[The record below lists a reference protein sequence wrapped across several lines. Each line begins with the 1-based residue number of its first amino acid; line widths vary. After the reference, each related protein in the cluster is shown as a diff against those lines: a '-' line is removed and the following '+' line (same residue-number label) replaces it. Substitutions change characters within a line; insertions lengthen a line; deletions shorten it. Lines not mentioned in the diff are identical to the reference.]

1 MAIRISAIIGIPAYT
16 FALACL
22 WAASPPSRSEAPR

>member
-1 MAIRISAIIGIPAYT
+1 MMALRFALLIALPAYT

-22 WAASPPSRSEAPR
+22 WAAFTPIPQ

>member
-1 MAIRISAIIGIPAYT
+1 MTIRFALVLGLPAYT

-22 WAASPPSRSEAPR
+22 WAAFTPIPQ

>member
-16 FALACL
+16 FALAVL
-22 WAASPPSRSEAPR
+22 WAAFTPIPQ

>member
-1 MAIRISAIIGIPAYT
+1 MALRFAAIIGVPAYT

-22 WAASPPSRSEAPR
+22 WAAFTPIPQ

>member
-1 MAIRISAIIGIPAYT
+1 MMALRFALIIAIPAYT

-22 WAASPPSRSEAPR
+22 WAAFTPIPQ

>member
-1 MAIRISAIIGIPAYT
+1 MALRFALIIAIPAYT

-22 WAASPPSRSEAPR
+22 WAAFTPIPQ

>member
-1 MAIRISAIIGIPAYT
+1 MLRFALLLAIPAYT

-22 WAASPPSRSEAPR
+22 WAAYTPIPQ

>member
-1 MAIRISAIIGIPAYT
+1 MALRFCIIIGVPAYT

-22 WAASPPSRSEAPR
+22 WAAFTPIPQ

>member
-1 MAIRISAIIGIPAYT
+1 MAMRFALLIAIPSYT

-22 WAASPPSRSEAPR
+22 WAAFTPIPQ

>member
-1 MAIRISAIIGIPAYT
+1 MSRFALIIGLPAYT

-22 WAASPPSRSEAPR
+22 WAAFTPIPQ